1 MNQNINFSMQ
11 PVKSSN
17 ILAAG
22 YDEETKAMAV
32 QFSTG
37 TYIYQGVER
46 KDFDAMVN
54 APSVGAHHAK
64 HVRGKFSGAPAPK
77 EEKQAA

>member
-1 MNQNINFSMQ
+1 MNQSINFTMQ

-22 YDEETKAMAV
+22 YDEDSKTMAV

-37 TYIYQGVER
+37 TYHYHGVDR
-46 KDFDAMVN
+46 KDFEAMIN
-54 APSVGAHHAK
+54 APSVGAHHARNI
-64 HVRGKFSGAPAPK
+64 RGKFSGAPAPK
-77 EEKQAA
+77 EEKKAA

>member
-1 MNQNINFSMQ
+1 MNQNINIAMQ
-11 PVKSSN
+11 AVKSSN

-22 YDEETKAMAV
+22 YDEETKTLAV
-32 QFSTG
+32 QFPTG
-37 TYIYQGVER
+37 TYHYHGVGKE
-46 KDFDAMVN
+46 DFEAMMA

-77 EEKQAA
+77 EEKQA

>member
-1 MNQNINFSMQ
+1 MNQGINFSMQ

-22 YDEETKAMAV
+22 YDEETKTLAV

-37 TYIYQGVER
+37 TYFYQGVER
-46 KDFDAMVN
+46 VDFEAMMA
-54 APSVGAHHAK
+54 APSVGVHHAK

-77 EEKQAA
+77 EKQAA